1 MPHYGAMTICDV
13 WLQFEEDID
22 RDSHLY
28 IHHYLALY
36 GFIYFIYLVQT
47 NSECN
52 GDSKNMT
59 HLHRLNCPSSLVQKT
74 LFYITYVFMVAIHV
88 DFLQR

>member
-1 MPHYGAMTICDV
+1 MPHYEAVTICDV

-36 GFIYFIYLVQT
+36 SFIYFIYLVQT

-88 DFLQR
+88 DFLQ